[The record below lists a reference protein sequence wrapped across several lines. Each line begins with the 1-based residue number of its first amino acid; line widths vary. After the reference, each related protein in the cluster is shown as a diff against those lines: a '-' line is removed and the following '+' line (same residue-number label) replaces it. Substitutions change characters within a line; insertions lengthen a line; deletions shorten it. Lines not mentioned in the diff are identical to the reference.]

1 MIVTLYSSYVVLDTT
16 VDSSRE
22 EVYTIDCSWSV
33 NPHSSWRYADSY
45 SAGWNSIQFDD
56 SSWESAP
63 AGSFAPIDQST
74 PTRFYRRRVS
84 SFPLPNVFS
93 HLRVAAFSSAGILC
107 HVNGR
112 EAFRRNLPS

>member
-1 MIVTLYSSYVVLDTT
+1 MVTLFSSYVVLDTT
-16 VDSSRE
+16 VDASGE
-22 EVYTIDCSWSV
+22 EVYRIDCSWAV

-45 SAGWNSIQFDD
+45 SAGWSDIQFDD

-74 PTRFYRRRVS
+74 PTRFYRYHVPS
-84 SFPLPNVFS
+84 YSLPSVFS
-93 HLRVAAFSSAGILC
+93 HLRVAAFSSVGVLC
-107 HVNGR
+107 FVNGR